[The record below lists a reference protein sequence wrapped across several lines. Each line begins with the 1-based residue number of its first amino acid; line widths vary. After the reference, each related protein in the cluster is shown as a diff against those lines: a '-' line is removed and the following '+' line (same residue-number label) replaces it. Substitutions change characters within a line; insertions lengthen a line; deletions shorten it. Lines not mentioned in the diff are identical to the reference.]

1 MKEIPKFIFVFLMLS
16 FLIFIIIFISSK
28 AGYYEYSNNS
38 RKNFTEEKMAKF
50 EEDVKNGKNV
60 KIEDYLDSESII
72 YDNNVSKLGDNMS
85 KIINKSVNFILESS
99 FKAVEKMID

>member
-1 MKEIPKFIFVFLMLS
+1 MKEIRKFIFVFLMLS